1 MSSDKTMCIHVY
13 FLVTGVTVT
22 SSVREDG
29 MFLSVDPDR
38 MASLEARSQLIWI
51 CRLLS
56 KKDKQI
62 QAQQGSDQPLK
73 RQSRLQQTTNFSTSF
88 SIFRKK

>member
-1 MSSDKTMCIHVY
+1 MYI
-13 FLVTGVTVT
+13 FL
-22 SSVREDG
+22 SNRCYSAKFCREDG

-38 MASLEARSQLIWI
+38 MASLEGRCQLIWI

-62 QAQQGSDQPLK
+62 QVQQDSEVKSESFLQP
-73 RQSRLQQTTNFSTSF
+73 S
-88 SIFRKK
+88 